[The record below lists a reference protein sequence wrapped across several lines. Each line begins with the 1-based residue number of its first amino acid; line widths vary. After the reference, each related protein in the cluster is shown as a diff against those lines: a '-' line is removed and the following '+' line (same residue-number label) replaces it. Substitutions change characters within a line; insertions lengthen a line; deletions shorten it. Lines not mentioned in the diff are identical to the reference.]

1 MRVAPSSSQVRQK
14 LGLASPLC
22 APNTRP
28 SRHAGATAALRG
40 SAKFILLSAPKFA
53 LRSLAQSLARE
64 FQPKVCDSIEV
75 DAPVLRHKR
84 SQRPD
89 MPQKVHVALVNIDG
103 QIFSER
109 MKARMPDKPMDT

>member
-1 MRVAPSSSQVRQK
+1 M
-14 LGLASPLC
+14 ASPLC

-64 FQPKVCDSIEV
+64 FQPKVCDSIGV

-89 MPQKVHVALVNIDG
+89 MLQKVHVALVNIDG

>member
-1 MRVAPSSSQVRQK
+1 MTDPSW
-14 LGLASPLC
+14 
-22 APNTRP
+22 
-28 SRHAGATAALRG
+28 HAGATAALRG

-64 FQPKVCDSIEV
+64 FQPKVCDSLEIG
-75 DAPVLRHKR
+75 APALWHKR
-84 SQRPD
+84 SQQHSPNVL
-89 MPQKVHVALVNIDG
+89 QKVHVALVNIDG

>member
-1 MRVAPSSSQVRQK
+1 M
-14 LGLASPLC
+14 
-22 APNTRP
+22 
-28 SRHAGATAALRG
+28 
-40 SAKFILLSAPKFA
+40 
-53 LRSLAQSLARE
+53 
-64 FQPKVCDSIEV
+64 CDSIEV